1 MTIVIEYK
9 YRSTMYANTNPEYR
23 EKARA
28 WAREGAARLKAK
40 YPQAFRKKQNAYLK
54 NRYDTDLEY
63 REKKLAYN
71 REYREKKKAEAM
83 TITPSLP

>member
-1 MTIVIEYK
+1 MSGVVDYK

-28 WAREGAARLKAK
+28 WARESAARIRAK
-40 YPQAFRKKQNAYLK
+40 DPQAFREKQNAYLK
-54 NRYDTDLEY
+54 DRYSNDPEY

-71 REYREKKKAEAM
+71 RAYKEKKKASALAA
-83 TITPSLP
+83 TSSIP